1 MTDGQKFGFY
11 LPVWRRV
18 QEARGWARKPLNL
31 EEEKFRMWPDPAGPL
46 ALKVLLF
53 GKQTAATE
61 GRSVAAEDLRR
72 ACTLV
77 ATAALDARS
86 PGSHQAATISSKH
99 LNNKQVNHLV
109 TLLRLLIDPDD
120 LKAVNEWLHPENA
133 EKAGLI
139 KFIERQ
145 APEGLLITIYR
156 NAYDSRSWRE
166 GSMQQLR
173 WLLKQVKGRQKSWH
187 TEPVMAGSENEPF

>member
-1 MTDGQKFGFY
+1 
-11 LPVWRRV
+11 
-18 QEARGWARKPLNL
+18 
-31 EEEKFRMWPDPAGPL
+31 
-46 ALKVLLF
+46 
-53 GKQTAATE
+53 
-61 GRSVAAEDLRR
+61 
-72 ACTLV
+72 
-77 ATAALDARS
+77 
-86 PGSHQAATISSKH
+86 

-109 TLLRLLIDPDD
+109 TLFRLLIDPDD

-187 TEPVMAGSENEPF
+187 TEPVRPTEPVMAGSENEPF

>member
-53 GKQTAATE
+53 AKQTALQE
-61 GRSVAAEDLRR
+61 SREVAAEDLRR

-86 PGSHQAATISSKH
+86 PGSPPGGDDFEQAFEQQTGESPG
-99 LNNKQVNHLV
+99 
-109 TLLRLLIDPDD
+109 D
-120 LKAVNEWLHPENA
+120 AVSA
-133 EKAGLI
+133 A
-139 KFIERQ
+139 
-145 APEGLLITIYR
+145 
-156 NAYDSRSWRE
+156 D
-166 GSMQQLR
+166 
-173 WLLKQVKGRQKSWH
+173 
-187 TEPVMAGSENEPF
+187 